1 MDKRKRSLKFVIVH
15 RAGCMVNKKFLLLFS
30 VILIINLI
38 SCVRDMGGIV
48 ILKPDESNHVYEA
61 KETVILKAIA
71 HVFKEKN
78 IGTNIRID
86 QKNLRVDSDYWE
98 SGDWRTK
105 ASARVKRLNWKEC
118 EVILAVTS
126 EKKTKTGWEMR
137 RLLQKLQYDSFF
149 DVIEL
154 KIYEEMSNVE

>member
-1 MDKRKRSLKFVIVH
+1 
-15 RAGCMVNKKFLLLFS
+15 
-30 VILIINLI
+30 
-38 SCVRDMGGIV
+38 MGGIV
-48 ILKPDESNHVYEA
+48 ILKPDESSHVYEA